1 MQVIVIMIDFIN
13 SHLLWLSF
21 LISGSCYLQVNICC
35 CSSVFTFFIIVC
47 TCFIIFNTLFALLST
62 LISIQFSAAAGS
74 SQFSP
79 SGIIKLLS
87 NLIWTR
93 VSSEQSFLCFWLRCS
108 LFSFSSSFS
117 SSSSSS
123 SCAFLP
129 ACLSARGEATAS
141 LHAVNRSASERV
153 QGRAGEDSWYGS
165 TSETQPNKA
174 SPVFTALPC
183 SSTSAAAVRLS
194 NPLSQFVHFL
204 LWFCFHGGIFEALI
218 RKNTC

>member
-1 MQVIVIMIDFIN
+1 MTQVIVIMIDFIN
-13 SHLLWLSF
+13 SHLLWFSY
-21 LISGSCYLQVNICC
+21 LISGSCYLWVYICC
-35 CSSVFTFFIIVC
+35 CSSVFTLFIIVC
-47 TCFIIFNTLFALLST
+47 TCFIIFNTLCLFFCRPLSVSSSLLLPDRPSFPPQGSSNFY
-62 LISIQFSAAAGS
+62 LIS
-74 SQFSP
+74 
-79 SGIIKLLS
+79 
-87 NLIWTR
+87 
-93 VSSEQSFLCFWLRCS
+93 SEPESFLCFWLRCS
-108 LFSFSSSFS
+108 LFSFSSSLS

-129 ACLSARGEATAS
+129 ACLSARGAATAS
-141 LHAVNRSASERV
+141 LHAVNRSASERAR
-153 QGRAGEDSWYGS
+153 GRAGEDSWYGS

-183 SSTSAAAVRLS
+183 SSTSAAAARLS